1 MLFRSIRCEN
11 PTQVGTPTAYEV
23 NIFDKR
29 PDPSYGTG
37 AIVDIARVAKPYPQA
52 ANRWNVLEV
61 VARGARLT
69 VSFNGMQTVDVV
81 DGKRRS
87 GRISLQSAG
96 GTVRF
101 RKVMVRPL

>member
-1 MLFRSIRCEN
+1 
-11 PTQVGTPTAYEV
+11 
-23 NIFDKR
+23 
-29 PDPSYGTG
+29 
-37 AIVDIARVAKPYPQA
+37 
-52 ANRWNVLEV
+52 
-61 VARGARLT
+61 
-69 VSFNGMQTVDVV
+69 MQTVDVV